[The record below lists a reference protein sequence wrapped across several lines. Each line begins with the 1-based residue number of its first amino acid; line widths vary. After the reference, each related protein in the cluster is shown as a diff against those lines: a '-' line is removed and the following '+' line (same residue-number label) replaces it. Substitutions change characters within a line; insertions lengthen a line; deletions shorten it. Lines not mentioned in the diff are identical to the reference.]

1 MFCPAWKIDST
12 WSCDDFRLV
21 IESTMPNYTLVLITN
36 RLIARIDVRVR
47 VKVNIDSFQT
57 AERPKNVSI
66 GKLIETVLEM
76 GPKKTHPVWLYSS
89 DFWTGSIR
97 IPSDLYGIANAD
109 ELNQAAI
116 LEAETQS
123 GIPAFQS
130 KVAMSQIE
138 NDSFGDPQFWV
149 TQIQEDLLNG
159 IQQAFRS
166 SEVKWLGIAHPALT
180 CPDPLSDSQRSLEGL
195 ESELGIRTWA
205 RDIAMVCSAQVPST
219 PCFAVPVKLM
229 TQQSQTIWAA
239 TALLLTV
246 AACAYASIQD
256 KNTLKQIEQKS
267 LSHLDQKEMAES
279 LNRALQTAESSL
291 DEKRKK
297 VQADTIRLNTLS
309 KELELIRFNQS
320 TLHGHCSNLM
330 DAIANSADSDSW
342 LQSIESNASRT
353 TLKGLSLSEASAH
366 RFASGLELQPKLA
379 GHTVSPAQIR
389 QLESDLIEFSIEI
402 ELFDATTSPIASQE
416 ITP

>member
-1 MFCPAWKIDST
+1 
-12 WSCDDFRLV
+12 
-21 IESTMPNYTLVLITN
+21 MPNYTLVLITN

-47 VKVNIDSFQT
+47 GKVTVDSFQT
-57 AERPKNVSI
+57 AERPKNVSVR
-66 GKLIETVLEM
+66 KLVEAVLAM
-76 GPKKTHPVWLYSS
+76 GPKKIHPVWLYSG

-97 IPSDLYGIANAD
+97 IPADFYGIANGD

-149 TQIQEDLLNG
+149 TQIQEDLLNE

-166 SEVKWLGIAHPALT
+166 SKVKWLGIAHPALT
-180 CPDPLSDSQRSLEGL
+180 CPDPLSESIRSLEGL
-195 ESELGIRTWA
+195 ESESGIRTWA
-205 RDIAMVCSAQVPST
+205 HDVALVCSAQVPST
-219 PCFAVPVKLM
+219 PSFTVPAKVM
-229 TQQSQTIWAA
+229 NQQSQTIWAA
-239 TALLLTV
+239 IAILLTV
-246 AACAYASIQD
+246 TACAYASIQD
-256 KNTLKQIEQKS
+256 KNTLQQIEQMS
-267 LSHLDQKEMAES
+267 LSHSRQIETAES
-279 LNRALQTAESSL
+279 LNLALQTAESSL

-297 VQADTIRLNTLS
+297 VQADTLRLNTWS
-309 KELELIRFNQS
+309 KELELVRFNQS
-320 TLHGHCSNLM
+320 TLHGHCSNLI
-330 DAIANSADSDSW
+330 DAIANSADSESW

-366 RFASGLELQPKLA
+366 RFASGLELQPKLV

-402 ELFDATTSPIASQE
+402 ELFNATTSPIASQE